1 MSEKNRVV
9 ITGIGALSPIG
20 NDAHTSWNNALKG
33 VNGIDEITRI
43 NTDPYNVKL
52 AGELKD
58 FNIDAQYEIND
69 DNAARIGVW
78 IGSGIGGMETFEY
91 AHNQLLEKGP
101 RRVSPFFVPM
111 LIPDMATG

>member
-43 NTDPYNVKL
+43 NTDPYNSCSSTSS
-52 AGELKD
+52 
-58 FNIDAQYEIND
+58 
-69 DNAARIGVW
+69 IGRCT
-78 IGSGIGGMETFEY
+78 I
-91 AHNQLLEKGP
+91 
-101 RRVSPFFVPM
+101 
-111 LIPDMATG
+111 

>member
-1 MSEKNRVV
+1 
-9 ITGIGALSPIG
+9 TGIGALSPIG

-58 FNIDAQYEIND
+58 FNIEDYLDRKEARRMDRFTQYAVVAARQALEDAQY
-69 DNAARIGVW
+69 
-78 IGSGIGGMETFEY
+78 
-91 AHNQLLEKGP
+91 
-101 RRVSPFFVPM
+101 
-111 LIPDMATG
+111 